1 MGREDNM
8 AEIKQPAAPNL
19 VNPSIEYEQD
29 MQNQLHNQLRIY
41 FNAIDAA
48 NKEEIQGVRSNT
60 VLNWLGS

>member
-1 MGREDNM
+1 M
-8 AEIKQPAAPNL
+8 AEIRQPAAPNL

-29 MQNQLHNQLRIY
+29 MQNQLRIY

>member
-1 MGREDNM
+1 M
-8 AEIKQPAAPNL
+8 AEIRQPAAPNL
-19 VNPSIEYEQD
+19 VNPSIAYEQD